1 MASPSSD
8 GTIMPGTNAS
18 DRKAVCVVATL
29 DTKAAEARFV
39 ADCLRNTGVVVKVV
53 DVGTAQPPAI
63 TPDISREEILAG
75 RVLTDDRSA
84 CFAAMGAGLATW
96 LAAAAARRQLAG
108 VIGLG
113 GSCGTSIITAGM
125 RALPVGLP
133 RLMVST
139 MASGNV
145 ADYVGATDI
154 TMMYSVV
161 DIAGLNRVSQVVLSN
176 AAHAMAGMVQAAPV
190 ALSPRPCLAM
200 TMFGVTTPCVTHVRN
215 RLETEGSD
223 CLVFHATGAGG
234 RAMES
239 LIASGMIN
247 GVLDITTTEVADLVA
262 GGIMA
267 AGPAR
272 FEAAVHAQL
281 PFVLSVGAVDMV
293 NFGPRSTV
301 PAAFANRL
309 LHEHNAEVTLMRTS
323 AAENVQ
329 IADFIADRL
338 AAATRPFAVLMPE
351 GGVSLLDQPG
361 GTFWAPQIN
370 RVLFDRL
377 QSRLAD
383 HPHARVVRSARHI
396 NDPLFAEL
404 LCDEFRQVTET
415 H

>member
-1 MASPSSD
+1 
-8 GTIMPGTNAS
+8 MPGMNES

-39 ADCLRNTGVVVKVV
+39 ADCLRNAGVRVKVV

-63 TPDISREEILAG
+63 TPDVPREKILAG
-75 RVLTDDRSA
+75 RVLSAERTA
-84 CFAAMGAGLATW
+84 CFAAMSSGLADW
-96 LAAAAARRQLAG
+96 LASAAAQQEVAG

-113 GSCGTSIITAGM
+113 GSCGTSMITAGM

-176 AAHAMAGMVQAAPV
+176 AAHAMFGMVQAAPV
-190 ALSPRPCLAM
+190 AFSPRPCLAM
-200 TMFGVTTPCVTHVRN
+200 TMFGVTTPCVTQVRN
-215 RLETEGSD
+215 RLEAEGSD

-239 LIASGMIN
+239 LIASGMIS
-247 GVLDITTTEVADLVA
+247 GVLDITTTEVADRVV

-267 AGPAR
+267 AGPER

-281 PFVLSVGAVDMV
+281 PFVLSLGAVDMV
-293 NFGPRSTV
+293 NFGPRSSV
-301 PAAFANRL
+301 PDAFANRL

-323 AAENVQ
+323 AAENAQ
-329 IADFIADRL
+329 MADFIADRL
-338 AAATRPFAVLMPE
+338 AAATRPFAVVMPE
-351 GGVSLLDQPG
+351 GGVSVLDEPG
-361 GTFWAPQIN
+361 GKFWAPEIN
-370 RVLFDRL
+370 SVLFDRL
-377 QSRLAD
+377 QSRLD
-383 HPHARVVRSARHI
+383 THPHARVIRSARHI
-396 NDPLFAEL
+396 NDPQFADL
-404 LCDEFRQVTET
+404 LCDEFQQVAESD
-415 H
+415 